1 MNYKRVPLQDLL
13 RQKMAYLIKQG
24 QTLNLVDNLDK
35 KK

>member
-1 MNYKRVPLQDLL
+1 MNYKRVHLQDLL

-24 QTLNLVDNLDK
+24 QTLNLADNLDK